1 LLKLPDVI
9 CDLKAATFPALTPEV
24 AESCLREY
32 FNNWIMKKYDDCEL
46 LANRYFSTLENSG
59 GSDAI
64 FFHSLEILR
73 YTGKISKFA
82 KSDDFKHFSS
92 IMKSVYPG
100 YNFMVNVV
108 GWVTFSYSSS
118 CGVILNHL
126 PPFFFLLFF
135 LEWRSN
141 CITLIRG
148 RTTMPSQ
155 ILRPSVIFLTQLLPG
170 KTRYLSLVNLN
181 MIFRYFNKF

>member
-126 PPFFFLLFF
+126 PPFFFSSFLSRVEVELHHLDSWENNYALSNIAALCDFF
-135 LEWRSN
+135 NTVASRENTVSFSCKLEYDFS
-141 CITLIRG
+141 
-148 RTTMPSQ
+148 
-155 ILRPSVIFLTQLLPG
+155 IF
-170 KTRYLSLVNLN
+170 
-181 MIFRYFNKF
+181 